1 MSLLSH
7 NAKRISSAS
16 AQRLRYVY
24 YLFLGIGL
32 LALAY
37 SGLVFADAHVYQAF
51 QAKEFTQASPLMEP
65 HIALQ
70 GEVLG
75 VLLVP
80 RLGLK
85 VIVVQGDSAAN
96 LRRAVGHLST
106 SALPGE
112 WGNVA
117 LAGHRD
123 TFFRPLRN
131 AQVGDE
137 IDFTTAQQ
145 RFLYV
150 VDSIQIVAPNDIEV
164 LEATTGRHLTLITCY
179 PFYFVG
185 PAPKRFIVH
194 AHEVDTI
201 VREAIEKVGGI
212 TQGVPK

>member
-7 NAKRISSAS
+7 NARRILAAS
-16 AQRLRYVY
+16 AQRLRYAY

-37 SGLVFADAHVYQAF
+37 SGFVFADARVYQAF
-51 QAKEFTQASPLMEP
+51 QAKKFTQVSPLVEP

-75 VLLVP
+75 ELLVP

-85 VIVVQGDSAAN
+85 VIVVQGDSATN
-96 LRRAVGHLST
+96 LRRAVGHIST

-131 AQVGDE
+131 ARVGDE
-137 IDFTTAQQ
+137 IDFTTVQQ

-150 VDSIQIVAPNDIEV
+150 VESIKIVAPNDIEV
-164 LEATTGRHLTLITCY
+164 LAPSTGRDLTLITCY

-194 AHEVDTI
+194 AHEVDT
-201 VREAIEKVGGI
+201 VLREPVGGI
-212 TQGVPK
+212 RQGAPK